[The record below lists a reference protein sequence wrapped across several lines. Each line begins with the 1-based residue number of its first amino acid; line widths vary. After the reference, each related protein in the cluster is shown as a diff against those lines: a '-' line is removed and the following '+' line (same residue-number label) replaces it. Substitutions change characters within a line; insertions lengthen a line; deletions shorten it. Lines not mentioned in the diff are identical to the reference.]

1 MSSELKN
8 KPSVSF
14 VLPMYNERE
23 NIGGAIEMINSIA
36 ARLTADHEI
45 VVVDDASTDDSVAL
59 VEGIASK
66 DGRVKL
72 FRLEK
77 NTNFGG
83 ALAEG
88 FRRSTKDVIVY
99 MDSDMPVAVEDIE
112 SSFPV
117 ILECDVLSGYSKVK
131 KGDTLRRKVIS
142 FTYNLMIQVLFGLN
156 IRDINSGYKILRR
169 DIIKD
174 ARFVSQS
181 PFVDVELFIHAK
193 KKGGRLR
200 QFPLV
205 FRTRT
210 GGTSTIARLPVIWAT
225 FRDMMKVRLSLWV
238 NK

>member
-23 NIGGAIEMINSIA
+23 NIAKAIEMINAMA
-36 ARLTADHEI
+36 ARITDDHEI
-45 VVVDDASTDDSVAL
+45 VAVDDASTDDS
-59 VEGIASK
+59 ASIVQGMAEK

-88 FRRSTKDVIVY
+88 FRRASKDVIIY
-99 MDSDMPVAVEDIE
+99 MDSDLPVAVEDIE
-112 SSFPV
+112 ASFPLV
-117 ILECDVLSGYSKVK
+117 LECDVLNGYSRVK
-131 KGDTLRRKVIS
+131 KGDTARRKVIS
-142 FTYNLMIQVLFGLN
+142 LAYNMMIQVLFGLN

-174 ARFVSQS
+174 ARFISRS
-181 PFVDVELFIHAK
+181 PFVDVELFIHARR
-193 KKGGRLR
+193 KGGAIK

-225 FRDMMKVRLSLWV
+225 FRDMMKVRFSLF
-238 NK
+238 K